1 MFGCF
6 KLSEKAKIYKNFIAF
21 NCATILTFAAYDTVA
36 SVSSVLNQDQSL
48 GTTSQSIVYFVQ
60 FITALVWPQICIE
73 VIGFKYTLVASQLC
87 YLLFFFANAF
97 PNWATI
103 IPSNF
108 FLFFTHF
115 KSTKTRSL
123 KFKPQFWPVSEMPC
137 SGQILAFTLL
147 CWQNAWRI

>member
-1 MFGCF
+1 MFGYF

-73 VIGFKYTLVASQLC
+73 VIGFKYTLALSQLS
-87 YLLFFFANAF
+87 YLVFFFANAF
-97 PNWATI
+97 PSWATMV
-103 IPSNF
+103 PSNF
-108 FLFFTHF
+108 LNNFVTNMLHQMQKYQSISDLFFLYF
-115 KSTKTRSL
+115 
-123 KFKPQFWPVSEMPC
+123 F
-137 SGQILAFTLL
+137 
-147 CWQNAWRI
+147 